1 MKTLALLIIFYWK
14 QCIYVRLEFSIY
26 TPGTVPHRT
35 TVPYCTVQ
43 LYRSWH
49 RKISNTVFVLLCHL
63 SLKLFRIK
71 NYAKYH
77 ISFTF
82 FELVPVTNHTESEM
96 FVKFNSKLG

>member
-14 QCIYVRLEFSIY
+14 QYIYVRLEFSIY

-43 LYRSWH
+43 MYRSWH
-49 RKISNTVFVLLCHL
+49 RKISNTVFVLLCHS

-77 ISFTF
+77 YSFTF
-82 FELVPVTNHTESEM
+82 SKIVPVTNNSKSET

>member
-49 RKISNTVFVLLCHL
+49 RKISNTVFVLPCHL

-82 FELVPVTNHTESEM
+82 FEISPGNNNAKSETY
-96 FVKFNSKLG
+96 VKFNSKLG